1 MQSHGLGAMISLPRD
16 PGHGVMGQHSP
27 SLVGAILLHNQ
38 IMLEIMKT
46 VLQPIGGMLGSGMI

>member
-16 PGHGVMGQHSP
+16 PGRGVMDQISP
-27 SLVGAILLHNQ
+27 SLAGARSNQ